1 MMKYKICK
9 DIEVTKVDGEEF
21 VICFDVE
28 SGESHVLD
36 VAATAVLNTVGNGM
50 TIEEATEKIAAE
62 FEAEPGEIAE
72 DVAAFTQTLIEKK
85 IIEKAV

>member
-1 MMKYKICK
+1 MQYRICEN
-9 DIEVTKVDGEEF
+9 IEVTKVDGEDY

-36 VAATAVLNTVGNGM
+36 VAATAILNTVGKGM
-50 TIEEATEKIAAE
+50 NLDEATAAIAAE

>member
-1 MMKYKICK
+1 MQYKIC
-9 DIEVTKVDGEEF
+9 DNIEVTEVSGEEF
-21 VICFDVE
+21 IICFDVE

-36 VAATAVLNTVGNGM
+36 VAATAVLNTVGKGM
-50 TIEEATEKIAAE
+50 SLEAAVNAIAAE
-62 FEAEPGEIAE
+62 FEAEPGEIAG